1 VDNNTIDDLDRQLA
15 HCLGV
20 DGRASFNTIAE
31 ILGVSDQTVARRY
44 RRLRSAGLL
53 RVVGLRAKNK
63 AGQLGWFLRMRC
75 VPGSGEAIAAALAR
89 RPDTAWIQLLSGDTE
104 VLCTLRGDGRDDGNS
119 LLAKL
124 PRSARIVEVTAYSL
138 LHMYVGGPDALGFIE
153 VLPRQRVEPLRSSA
167 GPRQGESPANG
178 GRIEL
183 GDLDMALFQALAVDG
198 RTPYADLAAST
209 GWSESTVRRRMDLL
223 REAGVLYFDLE
234 MDTVAFGLR
243 STTWLWMS
251 VAPSQL
257 AAAGEALTKFSEVA
271 YAAATTGPANLVV
284 CAVCRDESEFYEF
297 LTAKAGSLP
306 GVERVETAPVI
317 RTVKQ
322 GSTVMMPGNHSPERS
337 GPPARAQLLRGLG
350 VVRRR
355 PISLRRYMT

>member
-1 VDNNTIDDLDRQLA
+1 VVDTDTIDDLDRQLVQ
-15 HCLGV
+15 CLGV
-20 DGRASFNTIAE
+20 DGRASFASIAE

-53 RVVGLRAKNK
+53 RVVGLRAKDK

-75 VPGSGEAIAAALAR
+75 VPGSGEAIAATLAR

-153 VLPRQRVEPLRSSA
+153 VLPRQRVEPLRS
-167 GPRQGESPANG
+167 PIRG

-183 GDLDMALFQALAVDG
+183 GDLDIALFEALAVDG
-198 RTPYADLAAST
+198 RTPYADLAAAT
-209 GWSESTVRRRMDLL
+209 GWSESTVRRRVDQL

-234 MDTVAFGLR
+234 MNTVAFGLR

-257 AAAGEALTKFSEVA
+257 AAAGEALTKFPEVA
-271 YAAATTGPANLVV
+271 YAAATTGPANLAI
-284 CAVCRDESEFYEF
+284 CAVCRDEAEFYEF

-322 GSTVMMPGNHSPERS
+322 ATAAVVPGNYSPERS
-337 GPPARAQLLRGLG
+337 RATPRAQL
-350 VVRRR
+350 
-355 PISLRRYMT
+355 